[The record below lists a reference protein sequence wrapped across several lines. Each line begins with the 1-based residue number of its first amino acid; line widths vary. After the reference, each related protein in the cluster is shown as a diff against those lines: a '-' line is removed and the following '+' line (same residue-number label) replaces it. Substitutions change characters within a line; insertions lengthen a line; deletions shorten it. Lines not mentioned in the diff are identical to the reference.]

1 MDNNVDFNSQVQPL
15 EVNAED
21 LVGEVRAELTE
32 IDAMD
37 VSDHAAR
44 FEQLHVKLNTALS
57 SIDGM

>member
-1 MDNNVDFNSQVQPL
+1 MDNNFDFNSQVQPL

-37 VSDHAAR
+37 VSPR
-44 FEQLHVKLNTALS
+44 
-57 SIDGM
+57 